1 MANPSHP
8 TMLASPSPAPQSRSL
23 TLPDLAATARLAAAL
38 AAAVKPGDI
47 VLLDGVVGVGKTTL
61 ARALIQAL
69 TTADQV
75 VPSPT
80 FTLVQE
86 YELPPPLSGSA
97 DARLLHYDL
106 YRLTDP
112 EELLELGWEEVG
124 SDAVIA
130 LIEWPNRLG
139 AMPPGDVLHLQIE
152 AQENSARREL
162 TLHAYGDWGT
172 RIGLLSV

>member
-8 TMLASPSPAPQSRSL
+8 TMPAPPSPEPQSQSL
-23 TLPDLAATARLAAAL
+23 ILPDLPATARLAQAL

-47 VLLDGVVGVGKTTL
+47 ILLDGVVGAGKTTL

-86 YELPPPLSGSA
+86 YELPPPVS
-97 DARLLHYDL
+97 ARLLHYDL

-112 EELLELGWEEVG
+112 EELLELGWDEVG
-124 SDAVIA
+124 SDEVIA

-139 AMPPGDVLHLQIE
+139 AMPPGDVLHLQMA
-152 AQENSARREL
+152 AQENSAIREL
-162 TLHAYGDWGT
+162 TLHAYGDWVT